1 VIIKFKILEVQDRAL
16 LVNFFTD
23 AMLANAE
30 QVEWPKRQQEL
41 INQHPEDS
49 ELRPTPE
56 EALAKAKEVWP
67 AGTVVLVEFPD
78 DPVPTG
84 DELRLSILKQAP
96 WSHLARVDKALTGG
110 AVDFSAVGITVG
122 AQLQGTLDEAM
133 GPRPASGIAIKI
145 GAL

>member
-1 VIIKFKILEVQDRAL
+1 MIIKFKVLEVQERAL

-23 AMLANAE
+23 AMVANAQ

-49 ELRPTPE
+49 ELRPSPE

-67 AGTVVLVEFPD
+67 AGGVVLVEFPD
-78 DPVPTG
+78 DPIPTG
-84 DELRLSILKQAP
+84 DALRLYILKQAP
-96 WSHLARVDKALTGG
+96 WSHLERVEKALTGS

-122 AQLQGTLDEAM
+122 AELQGTLDEAM
-133 GPRPASGIAIKI
+133 GPRPATGIPIKI
-145 GAL
+145 GAI